1 MNKPKPLKPSEVF
14 SQRKWQVGGLVEAK
28 LFTATKYKDLV
39 EVSSGNFE
47 RIGPFVYLEN
57 YNICDEIRQNVLH
70 VSAEKMNFLCFT
82 PSV

>member
-1 MNKPKPLKPSEVF
+1 MAGRGF
-14 SQRKWQVGGLVEAK
+14 VEAK
-28 LFTATKYKDLV
+28 LFTATKYKDPV

-70 VSAEKMNFLCFT
+70 VSAGKMNFLCFT